1 MFRSFLVQFFLGL
14 LGIEIMLSVYRDNLT
29 FSFLIWFP
37 FISFSCP
44 VVLARNS
51 KTLLN
56 KSGESG
62 TKLDEPIW
70 AVIHLSIYLNTYVYI
85 IYIIYIWKRYS
96 EILCIAILTKK
107 SFFFFFNKNRTQV
120 LSGGCY
126 QWEGEGYKERV

>member
-1 MFRSFLVQFFLGL
+1 
-14 LGIEIMLSVYRDNLT
+14 
-29 FSFLIWFP
+29 
-37 FISFSCP
+37 
-44 VVLARNS
+44 VLARNS

-107 SFFFFFNKNRTQV
+107 SFFFFLTKTEHRSCLGAVT
-120 LSGGCY
+120 SGREKDIRKGCR
-126 QWEGEGYKERV
+126 RVNVVEILCTYMSMEK